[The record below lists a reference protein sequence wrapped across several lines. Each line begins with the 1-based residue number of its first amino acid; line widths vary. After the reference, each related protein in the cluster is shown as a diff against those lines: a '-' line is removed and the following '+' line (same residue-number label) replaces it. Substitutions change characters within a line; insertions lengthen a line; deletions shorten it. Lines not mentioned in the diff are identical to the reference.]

1 MIKNRL
7 ISSLRTIIT
16 TLLYVIAN
24 IAAVYAVDYISAD
37 FTIGP
42 WYNAVL
48 IVIIVAI
55 ANSLLWPIFRRFMM
69 KIIIF
74 TFGIGSLFINSI
86 IFYIASLFIPGVS
99 AGIYGVLQ
107 VPIVMA
113 IFTTFVT
120 NITNTNYYERY
131 IKNIFRYA
139 SKQKTSYKKIY
150 PGLIMVE
157 IDGLSINTLKK
168 AIGKGVMP
176 NIERWIG
183 ENTHT
188 LKGWETDLSS
198 QTGASQA
205 GILHGNNTDIVAY
218 RWVEKENDNKIIVSG
233 KLSDAP
239 QIEKKIS
246 NGEGLLVNGISIA
259 NMFSGDSEIQTLT
272 SSKLNG
278 LANIY
283 SKTLNA
289 VFLDAYNFQRLFIL
303 FLWDIILEFSSQF
316 VHKVKNIKPRLRRTI
331 VYAAV
336 RAGAN
341 VVLREVTTDVLTSE
355 ILTGNIDSAYATFMG
370 YDEIAH
376 HSGAEDRDVWS
387 ALKKIDQQ
395 FAKLTSAIEMSDREY
410 KFVVLSDHGQSK
422 GATFKQ
428 RYGMT
433 LGNYVRRLLPDDL
446 KMFKMEYN
454 IDHFR
459 DAIIPENKQIRNFK
473 ERMGDIRGDL
483 FGDFESLQ
491 NIREGI
497 EKRKPAII
505 FENEQYQNLRNK
517 YTNSLEYIKGHETS
531 QQSTKKEK
539 DSELIVL
546 GSGNLGL
553 IYLTQWKQRLSYE
566 EIVMLFPD
574 LIPGLVKHPGIGF
587 LLVNSIANGG
597 MIIGENGI
605 YYLENDEIVGENPLE
620 GFGKN
625 AAMHLKRQNSF
636 NNMPDVLV
644 NSFYDSES
652 DEVCAFEELIG
663 SHGGLGGNQTKPFIL
678 YPSNPIFPQRFHQ
691 NLLFYPCFQGLPADN
706 QDSILSVLHLNCCMS
721 SAQRDSG

>member
-24 IAAVYAVDYISAD
+24 IAAVYTVDYISTD

-48 IVIIVAI
+48 IVIVVAI
-55 ANSLLWPIFRRFMM
+55 TNSLLWPIFRRFLM

-86 IFYIASLFIPGVS
+86 IFYIASLFIPGLS

-113 IFTTFVT
+113 IFTTLVT
-120 NITNTNYYERY
+120 NMTNTNYYDSY
-131 IKNIFRYA
+131 IKSILKYA
-139 SKQKTSYKKIY
+139 VKQKTPYKKMY
-150 PGLIMVE
+150 PGLIMLE

-168 AIGKGVMP
+168 AIARGMMP
-176 NIERWIG
+176 NIERWID
-183 ENTHT
+183 EKTHT
-188 LKGWETDLSS
+188 LKEWETDLSS

-218 RWVEKENDNKIIVSG
+218 RWVEKENDNRIIVSG

-239 QIEKKIS
+239 QIENKIS

-259 NMFSGDSEIQTLT
+259 NMFSGDSEIPTLT

-303 FLWDIILEFSSQF
+303 FLWDIILELSSQ
-316 VHKVKNIKPRLRRTI
+316 VIHNVKNIKPRLRRTI

-341 VVLREVTTDVLTSE
+341 VVLREVATDVLTSE

-376 HSGAEDRDVWS
+376 HSGVEDRDVWS
-387 ALKKIDQQ
+387 ALKRIDQQ
-395 FAKLTSAIEMSDREY
+395 FAKLTSAIEMSDRDY
-410 KFVVLSDHGQSK
+410 KLVVLSDHGQSK

-433 LGNYVRRLLPDDL
+433 LGNYVRGLLPDDL
-446 KMFKMEYN
+446 KMFKTEYN

-459 DAIIPENKQIRNFK
+459 DAIIPENKQLRNFK
-473 ERMGDIRGDL
+473 ERMGDIREDIL
-483 FGDFESLQ
+483 DWESLQ
-491 NIREGI
+491 NIRE
-497 EKRKPAII
+497 ELDKRKPALI
-505 FENEQYQNLRNK
+505 FENEQYLNLRNS
-517 YTNSLEYIKGHETS
+517 YSNSLDYIKGYETS

-546 GSGNLGL
+546 GSGNMGL
-553 IYLTQWKQRLSYE
+553 IYLTQWKQRLNYE

-574 LIPGLVKHPGIGF
+574 LIPGLVKHSGIGF
-587 LLVNSIANGG
+587 ILVNSITNGG

-605 YYLENDEIVGENPLE
+605 YYLDSDEIIGENPLE
-620 GFGKN
+620 SFGKN

-636 NNMPDVLV
+636 NNMPDILV

-663 SHGGLGGNQTKPFIL
+663 SIYHFLKDEIT
-678 YPSNPIFPQRFHQ
+678 
-691 NLLFYPCFQGLPADN
+691 NLN
-706 QDSILSVLHLNCCMS
+706 S
-721 SAQRDSG
+721 